1 MLYNRAVYIIVL
13 REFKRFFR
21 QKGRLVTTMARPLL
35 WLLIVGTGFTSIIR
49 VDAGANYMQ
58 FILPGIVGM
67 TILFSSIFST
77 MSVVWDREFGFMRE
91 MLVAPVS
98 RLSIVFGKLLSG
110 TALSTFQGAVLL
122 LVAPLLGLDVS
133 VGDFALMVLLMFLVS
148 ISITALGLF
157 VASLLT
163 SLEGFNIIMNFIVL
177 PMFFLSGALYPVN
190 ALPRYIRYLSYINPL
205 SYGVDIFKHILLPSQ
220 GRLSAELPLSVD
232 IIFVAAFALI
242 FTLLTALV
250 FERRK

>member
-1 MLYNRAVYIIVL
+1 
-13 REFKRFFR
+13 
-21 QKGRLVTTMARPLL
+21 
-35 WLLIVGTGFTSIIR
+35 
-49 VDAGANYMQ
+49 
-58 FILPGIVGM
+58 
-67 TILFSSIFST
+67 
-77 MSVVWDREFGFMRE
+77 
-91 MLVAPVS
+91 
-98 RLSIVFGKLLSG
+98 
-110 TALSTFQGAVLL
+110 
-122 LVAPLLGLDVS
+122 
-133 VGDFALMVLLMFLVS
+133 MFLVS
-148 ISITALGLF
+148 ISITAMGLF

-220 GRLSAELPLSVD
+220 GRLSAELPFSVD
-232 IIFVAAFALI
+232 IIFVAVFALV